1 VPALF
6 EVLAKVA
13 VVTLFSTMAFR
24 LANDWV
30 ETGRFTGMLLLA
42 SEATVVAL
50 TLVRRSAA
58 VVDRSWTSRLLT
70 AFATFGP
77 SLVVPMAVG
86 WRAPALMTIA
96 ISSVG
101 LMIVVAGKLSL
112 GRSFGLVPANRGIV
126 STGLYRLV
134 RHPIYLGYLITHA
147 GFLLANPA
155 GWNLLALA
163 AADIALMLRAVR
175 EERTLALDPEY
186 RGYMQRVTFR
196 IIPGLF

>member
-1 VPALF
+1 MKRFALALPTETLFFLRSSRSEAPAQAAPRVHSGVPALL

-30 ETGRFTGMLLLA
+30 QTGRFTGMLLLA

-58 VVDRSWTSRLLT
+58 VVDRSWTARLLT

-77 SLVVPMAVG
+77 SRVVPMAEG

-96 ISSVG
+96 ISSAG

-126 STGLYRLV
+126 STGLYRL
-134 RHPIYLGYLITHA
+134 
-147 GFLLANPA
+147 
-155 GWNLLALA
+155 
-163 AADIALMLRAVR
+163 
-175 EERTLALDPEY
+175 
-186 RGYMQRVTFR
+186 
-196 IIPGLF
+196 